1 MQGTLGFFFHV
12 GEELYGVTARH
23 VLFPDEE
30 GNKSYSYVAG
40 PRKKVVLMVDKA
52 FADFLASIQA
62 RIAILKN
69 TVTVLGKQVAMYTKM
84 AQVGN
89 QQAVNDLATTEAE
102 LNKRKAAIEELKTF
116 FIKMKKEWSALN
128 DRVIGHVVWAP
139 PISFSTPPH
148 GYTKDVCDIRLN
160 KKKFLPNFK
169 GNVIDLGSE
178 IECGDF
184 MIRMCPRDDA
194 QSEFDYPEDRL
205 LRLGAILSVV
215 KMREP
220 NSQDHK
226 GDTVRYVIKRG
237 LTTRTTIGRLN
248 GFESYQRRYSVHGN
262 LDSVEVPIYPYD
274 NNSGP
279 FSKGGD
285 SGSPIVDSLAEFVA
299 LLTGSTESSDI
310 TYGTPMYWPWNDVIK
325 PQFPGANFYFD
336 IPDN

>member
-1 MQGTLGFFFHV
+1 
-12 GEELYGVTARH
+12 
-23 VLFPDEE
+23 
-30 GNKSYSYVAG
+30 
-40 PRKKVVLMVDKA
+40 
-52 FADFLASIQA
+52 
-62 RIAILKN
+62 
-69 TVTVLGKQVAMYTKM
+69 M

-89 QQAVNDLATTEAE
+89 QQAVNDLATTEAD

-205 LRLGAILSVV
+205 LRLGAILSAA

-226 GDTVRYVIKRG
+226 GVGEESGTRHHGHYSLCRARHRSSQYVGPRHHRY
-237 LTTRTTIGRLN
+237 RTKDNAPLFPPFIYI
-248 GFESYQRRYSVHGN
+248 YQTHRR
-262 LDSVEVPIYPYD
+262 
-274 NNSGP
+274 
-279 FSKGGD
+279 
-285 SGSPIVDSLAEFVA
+285 
-299 LLTGSTESSDI
+299 
-310 TYGTPMYWPWNDVIK
+310 
-325 PQFPGANFYFD
+325 
-336 IPDN
+336 